1 MEWYAKSDRPMPW
14 KGEKNP
20 YLVWLSEIILQ
31 QTRVEQ
37 GWPYFE
43 KFKQHYPC
51 VEDLANAPEDE
62 VMKLWEGLG
71 YYSRA
76 RNLHF
81 TAKYIAQELGGTFPD
96 TYQDILSLKGIG
108 PYTAAAIASFAYGLP
123 HAVVDGNVY
132 RVLSRYFGIDLP
144 IDSTK
149 GKQLFAELA
158 QALLDKKDPAKYNQ
172 AIIDFG
178 ATQCSPKQPACNTC
192 PLQSHCYAFQHSKQ
206 SAFPVKEKKLK
217 KRTRFFNYLLL
228 EGPEGLLV
236 QKRVD
241 KDIWQGLYE
250 FPLIE
255 VADRDL
261 TPAELLQHDFM
272 QTLTP
277 AGEPVIELVSKPFQ
291 QQLTHQKIIAVFW
304 EIKLKKSIKPKEMHQ
319 QLVERKNLDKFAFP
333 KVIDRYLRDK
343 SLYLKLV

>member
-1 MEWYAKSDRPMPW
+1 MPW

-43 KFKQHYPC
+43 KFKQKYPRI
-51 VEDLANAPEDE
+51 EDLAKAPEDE

-81 TAKYIAQELGGTFPD
+81 TAKHVAYELSGIFPT

-132 RVLSRYFGIDLP
+132 RVLSRYFGINTP

-149 GKQLFAELA
+149 GKQVFAQLAGEL
-158 QALLDKKDPAKYNQ
+158 LEKKDPAKYNQ

-178 ATQCSPKQPACNTC
+178 ATQCTPKNVNCSACQ
-192 PLQSHCYAFQHSKQ
+192 LQSHCYAYQHTKQ
-206 SAFPVKEKKLK
+206 GDFPVKEKKLK
-217 KRTRFFNYLLL
+217 KRTRFFHYLLL

-236 QKRVD
+236 QKRIA

-255 VADRDL
+255 ETAGGALEPGEILQGD
-261 TPAELLQHDFM
+261 LLQ
-272 QTLTP
+272 TL
-277 AGEPVIELVSKPFQ
+277 AGNVSAEVERVSIPFQ

-304 EIKLKKSIKPKEMHQ
+304 EIKLKESIKPKELHQ
-319 QLVERKNLDKFAFP
+319 QLVERENLDKFAFP